1 MGRPPS
7 DGRRRSIILPA
18 AAKNLIG
25 PAAENLLRGLRPI
38 MGVHLWFHLYR
49 ICYVADVS
57 ELQTLLDVLDA
68 ADGQRTAIVL
78 PETGARVNY
87 HDLRRRVR
95 AMAGALYA
103 AGVRR
108 GDRVAMALPNGLDAI
123 VAFLA
128 AATAGT
134 AAPLNPGYKF
144 EEFCFYLADTRA
156 TLLMVPCDE
165 GGEARRAAEQAG
177 IPVVTPDIS
186 GGGSMPEPGPD
197 DIALVLH
204 TSGSTGRPKRV
215 PLRHRNLAASTGT
228 IAETYALGPSDVSLC
243 LMPLFHVHGLMA
255 STLAT
260 LWTGGTVVA
269 PARFNA
275 LTFWRMVRDYGVTWY
290 SAVPTMHQLILTRKR
305 DVERTLRFVRSCSAA
320 LAPDL
325 MRCMEDY
332 FAAPVLEA
340 YGMTEASHQMASNPL
355 PPAPR
360 KPGSVGPGTGV
371 RISIRDGQGGELP
384 CGTAGEVCI
393 GGPGVIREYENNPEA
408 TASSFFGQWF
418 RTGDQG
424 ILDEDGYLHLTG
436 RTKELIIRAGENI
449 APREIDE
456 VLLAHPA
463 VAEAVCFGV
472 PHPTWGE
479 EVEAA
484 VVLRPETPAAEA
496 ELIAFCRGRLA
507 DFKCPKKIRI
517 VASIPRTATGKIQR
531 LNVAAMLG
539 GTSK

>member
-1 MGRPPS
+1 
-7 DGRRRSIILPA
+7 
-18 AAKNLIG
+18 
-25 PAAENLLRGLRPI
+25 
-38 MGVHLWFHLYR
+38 
-49 ICYVADVS
+49 
-57 ELQTLLDVLDA
+57 
-68 ADGQRTAIVL
+68 
-78 PETGARVNY
+78 
-87 HDLRRRVR
+87 
-95 AMAGALYA
+95 MAGALHA

-128 AATAGT
+128 AAAAGT
-134 AAPLNPGYKF
+134 AAPLNPGYKY
-144 EEFCFYLADTRA
+144 EEFCFYLADTQARM
-156 TLLMVPCDE
+156 LIVPRDE
-165 GGEARRAAEQAG
+165 GTDARRAAEQSG
-177 IPVVTPDIS
+177 IPILTPGVS
-186 GGGSMPEPGPD
+186 GDRAEPNPQPD

-215 PLRHRNLAASTGT
+215 PLRHRNLAASTRT

-255 STLAT
+255 STMAT
-260 LWTGGTVVA
+260 LLTGGTVVV
-269 PARFNA
+269 PAKFNA
-275 LTFWRMVRDYGVTWY
+275 LMFWRLVRDYGVTWF

-305 DVERTLRFVRSCSAA
+305 SGDERLRFVRSCSAA
-320 LAPDL
+320 LPPDL
-325 MRCMEDY
+325 MHRMEDY

-355 PPAPR
+355 PPAAR
-360 KPGSVGPGTGV
+360 KAGSVGPPTGL

-384 CGTAGEVCI
+384 RGVAGEVCI
-393 GGPGVIREYENNPEA
+393 DGPGVIRAYENNPEA
-408 TASSFFGQWF
+408 TAKSFFGEWF

-424 ILDEDGYLHLTG
+424 ILDADGYLHLTG
-436 RTKELIIRAGENI
+436 RIKELIIRAGENI

-484 VVLRPETPAAEA
+484 IVLRPETPAAEA
-496 ELIAFCRGRLA
+496 ELVAFCRGRLA
-507 DFKCPKKIRI
+507 DFKCPKKIHI
-517 VASIPRTATGKIQR
+517 VSAIPRTATGKIQR
-531 LNVAAMLG
+531 LNVAAALSG
-539 GTSK
+539 ASK

>member
-1 MGRPPS
+1 
-7 DGRRRSIILPA
+7 
-18 AAKNLIG
+18 
-25 PAAENLLRGLRPI
+25 
-38 MGVHLWFHLYR
+38 LYR
-49 ICYVADVS
+49 ICYVAEMS
-57 ELQTLLDVLDA
+57 EPRTLLDVLDT
-68 ADGQRTAIVL
+68 ADGLRTAVVL
-78 PETGARVNY
+78 PDAGLAVTYDE
-87 HDLRRRVR
+87 LRRRVR
-95 AMAGALYA
+95 SMAGAFYA

-134 AAPLNPGYKF
+134 AAPLNPGYKC

-156 TLLMVPCDE
+156 KTLMVATGDSPEACT
-165 GGEARRAAEQAG
+165 ARRAAEQAG
-177 IPVVTPDIS
+177 IPVVTPEIS
-186 GGGSMPEPGPD
+186 SSSGNPLEPDPD

-215 PLRHRNLAASTGT
+215 PLRHRNLAASTSN
-228 IAETYALGPSDVSLC
+228 IAATYALGPGDVSLC

-255 STLAT
+255 STMAT
-260 LWTGGTVVA
+260 LLTGGTVVV

-275 LTFWRMVRDYGVTWY
+275 LTFWRMVRDYVVTWY

-305 DVERTLRFVRSCSAA
+305 SGDEKLRFVRSCSAA
-320 LAPDL
+320 LTPDL
-325 MRCMEDY
+325 MRRMEEY

-340 YGMTEASHQMASNPL
+340 YGMTEASHQMSSNPL

-360 KPGSVGPGTGV
+360 KAGAVGPGTGV
-371 RISIRDGQGGELP
+371 RIGICDERGGELP
-384 CGTAGEVCI
+384 RGSKGEVCI
-393 GGPGVIREYENNPEA
+393 DGPGVIREYENNPEA
-408 TASSFFGQWF
+408 TAKSFFGDWF

-424 ILDEDGYLHLTG
+424 FLDEDGYLHLTG
-436 RTKELIIRAGENI
+436 RLKELIIRAGENI

-472 PHPTWGE
+472 PHATWGE

-484 VVLRPETPAAEA
+484 VVLAAEMQSGEA
-496 ELIAFCRGRLA
+496 DLIAFCRGKLA
-507 DFKCPKKIRI
+507 DFKCPKKIHI

-531 LNVAAMLG
+531 LNVAAALSG
-539 GTSK
+539 AAR

>member
-1 MGRPPS
+1 M
-7 DGRRRSIILPA
+7 
-18 AAKNLIG
+18 
-25 PAAENLLRGLRPI
+25 
-38 MGVHLWFHLYR
+38 
-49 ICYVADVS
+49 S
-57 ELQTLLDVLDA
+57 ELRTLLDVLDA
-68 ADGQRTAIVL
+68 ADGQRTAVVL
-78 PETGARVNY
+78 PEAGVCVTY
-87 HDLRRRVR
+87 DELRRRVR
-95 AMAGALYA
+95 GMAGALYA

-128 AATAGT
+128 AAAAGT

-144 EEFCFYLADTRA
+144 EEFCFYLADTHARM
-156 TLLMVPCDE
+156 LMVPCE
-165 GGEARRAAEQAG
+165 EAAVARRAAEQAG
-177 IPVVTPDIS
+177 IPVVTPEIS
-186 GGGSMPEPGPD
+186 GGGSAPEPRPD

-215 PLRHRNLAASTGT
+215 PLRHRNLAASTRN
-228 IAETYALGPSDVSLC
+228 IAETYALGPGDRSLC

-255 STLAT
+255 STMAT
-260 LWTGGTVVA
+260 LLSGGTVVV

-305 DVERTLRFVRSCSAA
+305 SGEERLRFVRSCSAA

-325 MRCMEDY
+325 MRRMEEY

-355 PPAPR
+355 PPAAR
-360 KPGSVGPGTGV
+360 KAGSVGTGTGV
-371 RISIRDGQGGELP
+371 RISIRDDKGEELP
-384 CGTAGEVCI
+384 RGTAGEVCI
-393 GGPGVIREYENNPEA
+393 DGPGVIREYENNPEA
-408 TASSFFGQWF
+408 TAKSFFGEWF

-424 ILDEDGYLHLTG
+424 ILDEDTYLQLTG
-436 RTKELIIRAGENI
+436 RIKELIIRAGENI

-456 VLLAHPA
+456 VLLSHPA

-484 VVLRPETPAAEA
+484 VVLGPETPAGEA
-496 ELIAFCRGRLA
+496 DLIGFCRGRLA
-507 DFKCPKKIRI
+507 DFKCPKKIHI

-531 LNVAAMLG
+531 LNVAAALG
-539 GTSK
+539 GASK